1 MKCRRIFQ
9 SLSTLA
15 IPELVQVAD
24 ALLAPVRLGICLP
37 AQPFSLLSSTLDATQ
52 ASEDLFTV
60 EPLSMQ
66 RPSTP
71 SSVEEVSTQELRPTV
86 QRVRNPRHS
95 RRRPAVTIPR
105 ATQEQSGGPVEGAPV
120 EGEEVEV
127 FITVGS
133 HFLSAEKVTKLTWN
147 RTTGPYFKTFTTS
160 TLHI

>member
-66 RPSTP
+66 RSSTP
-71 SSVEEVSTQELRPTV
+71 SSVEEVSTQELRPSAL
-86 QRVRNPRHS
+86 RVRNPRHS
-95 RRRPAVTIPR
+95 RRRPAVTLPR
-105 ATQEQSGGPVEGAPV
+105 ATQEQSVPVEGAPV

-127 FITVGS
+127 FIGFRPGCYCWLTFSVCRKS
-133 HFLSAEKVTKLTWN
+133 HKFDLNQDHRRL
-147 RTTGPYFKTFTTS
+147 
-160 TLHI
+160 L